1 VNILFFNFQFSI
13 FNFQFDFNMWS
24 LRLALARLRPFNAS
38 TILRTLIVV
47 GIVAVFLGGDYL
59 LFRRLFGAM
68 TKVEAETPLFAL
80 GLLRNL
86 LSLVFLMATVVLFSS
101 ALTAA
106 IGAFFTDLDLDI
118 HHAAPRS
125 KLRLAFSRWVKT
137 LLQAATVVF
146 VFLIPLVVAFAQLH
160 GKPWWFYPVVLGN
173 LVLLMSIPVTAA
185 ALVILLL
192 VRWFPVQRVHQIV
205 ATLAVL
211 ILTLTVIAFR
221 VSRPERL
228 FTEVFNDNPM
238 QVLRTI
244 ELPSMSLYPSSD
256 LARMMTRQDAQWLSP
271 RIGILAAMLFV
282 AFLLVARRSYF
293 AAFVRARESMAPM
306 AIGARSTTRLFDKL
320 IAHADPQLR
329 AMLGKEVRTIGRDVA
344 QWSQLFLMAALVF
357 IYLYNIRMLPLGGD
371 ARATLVAYA
380 NLGMAG
386 FVIAAI
392 CLRFAYPS
400 VSSEGKAF
408 WLLQTAP
415 VSYRQFLRVKV
426 FVYATPLTL
435 LSLLLTAF
443 ADVLLDANAVV
454 WTFTLIGASLLP
466 VTLVSLGVGLGAMSP
481 NFNAEN
487 PLQVGLSLG
496 GFAYM
501 ALAMG
506 YVGTMM
512 MLMARPVMG
521 YVLLHVMPMERT
533 LGEISAAVP
542 VVIALTLS
550 AALAVIPMRAA
561 ERRLTRISESD

>member
-1 VNILFFNFQFSI
+1 
-13 FNFQFDFNMWS
+13 MWP
-24 LRLALARLRPFNAS
+24 LRLTLAKLRPFNAA
-38 TILRTLIVV
+38 TILRTSIVV
-47 GIVAVFLGGDYL
+47 AIVAVFLWGDYA
-59 LFRRLFGAM
+59 LFRRLFEAM
-68 TKVEAETPLFAL
+68 VKVEAETPLFAL

-86 LSLVFLMATVVLFSS
+86 LSLVFLVATVILFSS

-106 IGAFFTDLDLDI
+106 IGSFFTDLDLDI
-118 HHAAPRS
+118 HHAAPRA
-125 KLRLAFSRWVKT
+125 KLRVALSRWVKT
-137 LLQAATVVF
+137 LLQAAAVVF
-146 VFLIPLVVAFAQLH
+146 VFLLPLVIAFAQQYA
-160 GKPWWFYPVVLGN
+160 KPWLFYVVILVN
-173 LVLLMSIPVTAA
+173 LALLMTIPVTAA
-185 ALVILLL
+185 SLVILLL

-211 ILTLTVIAFR
+211 VLTLIVVAFR

-228 FTEVFNDNPM
+228 FTEVFTDNPV
-238 QVLRTI
+238 QVLRSI
-244 ELPSMSLYPSSD
+244 ELPAMSLYPSSD
-256 LARMMTRQDAQWLSP
+256 LAKMMTRAELTLLSP
-271 RIGILAAMLFV
+271 RIAVIAALVFLAFV
-282 AFLLVARRSYF
+282 LVARGSYF
-293 AAFVRARESMAPM
+293 IAFVRARESMAPM
-306 AIGARSTTRLFDKL
+306 AIGAVSTTRFFDRV
-320 IAHADPQLR
+320 IARADPQLR

-344 QWSQLFLMAALVF
+344 QWSQLFLMVALVF

-400 VSSEGKAF
+400 VSAEGKAF
-408 WLLQTAP
+408 WLVQTAP
-415 VSYRQFLRVKV
+415 VSYGEFLRVKV

-443 ADVLLDANAVV
+443 ANVLLNANATV
-454 WTFTLIGASLLP
+454 WTFTMIGGMLLP
-466 VTLVSLGVGLGAMSP
+466 VTLVCLGVGLGALAP

-512 MLMARPVMG
+512 VLMARPVMR
-521 YVLLHVMPMERT
+521 YFLTSVMPLQGGRGWIGT
-533 LGEISAAVP
+533 VTPI
-542 VVIALTLS
+542 VIALTLS

-561 ERRLTRISESD
+561 ERRLTRIAESD

>member
-1 VNILFFNFQFSI
+1 
-13 FNFQFDFNMWS
+13 MWS
-24 LRLALARLRPFNAS
+24 LKLTVAKLRPFNAS
-38 TILRTLIVV
+38 TIARTLIVV
-47 GIVAVFLGGDYL
+47 VIVALFLWGDYA
-59 LFRRLFGAM
+59 LFRRLFQAM

-86 LSLVFLMATVVLFSS
+86 LSLVFLVATVILFSS
-101 ALTAA
+101 SLTAA
-106 IGAFFTDLDLDI
+106 IGAFFTDFDLDI

-125 KLRLAFSRWVKT
+125 KLRVALARWVKT
-137 LLQAATVVF
+137 LMQAATVVF
-146 VFLIPLVVAFAQLH
+146 VFLIPLVAAFALQYA
-160 GKPWWFYPVVLGN
+160 KPWHFYPVILGN
-173 LVLLMSIPVTAA
+173 LMLLMTIPVTAA

-211 ILTLTVIAFR
+211 VLTLTVIAFR

-228 FTEVFNDNPM
+228 FTEVFSDNPA
-238 QVLRTI
+238 QVLSTI
-244 ELPSMSLYPSSD
+244 ELPAMSLYPSSD
-256 LARMMTRQDAQWLSP
+256 LAKMMTRDDLPLLSP
-271 RIGILAAMLFV
+271 RISILAAALFLMFV
-282 AFLLVARRSYF
+282 LVARGWYF
-293 AAFVRARESMAPM
+293 AAFVRARESRAPM
-306 AIGARSTTRLFDKL
+306 AIGAASTTRLFDRL
-320 IAHADPQLR
+320 IARANPQLR
-329 AMLGKEVRTIGRDVA
+329 AMLGKEVRTVSRDVA
-344 QWSQLFLMAALVF
+344 QWSQLFLMVALVF

-400 VSSEGKAF
+400 VSAEGKAF
-408 WLLQTAP
+408 WLVQTAP
-415 VSYRQFLRVKV
+415 VSYGEFLRVKV

-443 ADVLLDANAVV
+443 ANVLLDANAAV
-454 WTFTLIGASLLP
+454 WIFTMIGASLLP
-466 VTLVSLGVGLGAMSP
+466 VTLVSLGVGLGALTP

-501 ALAMG
+501 ALSMG

-512 MLMARPVMG
+512 VLMARPVMR
-521 YVLLHVMPMERT
+521 YFLSNVMRIEEAR
-533 LGEISAAVP
+533 GWIGAAAP
-542 VVIALTLS
+542 IVIALTLS
-550 AALAVIPMRAA
+550 AVLAVIPMRAA